1 MSTGATIAIGAV
13 IVFLLLVVFLATTSS
28 RRDRADAV
36 GVLSRETRKRD
47 RSNDALERVVP
58 AEAPA
63 PATGRDI
70 ERAAV
75 LERTGGGAVVVRPR
89 SAPPATRGP
98 IDPETYGQTR
108 RQFLNRGIVGFM
120 VVGLSGFG
128 AAVIAFLWPPPAAGF
143 GGKITAGTIADV
155 KKTLDTKTPF
165 YNPQGRFYINPYP
178 NDPGTIALAKK
189 VYSDAIVSG
198 MQAGYVALYQKCVH
212 LGCRVPWCQTS
223 QWFECPCHGSKYN
236 RVGEKKGGPAPRGLD
251 RFALSVSGGNI
262 VVDTKTIYQGPPIGT
277 NTSGQGQD
285 GPHCSG

>member
-58 AEAPA
+58 AAEPA
-63 PATGRDI
+63 PVTGREI

-75 LERTGGGAVVVRPR
+75 LERTGGSAVVVRPR

-155 KKTLDTKTPF
+155 KKTLDTKQPF

-178 NDPGTIALAKK
+178 SDSGTIALAKK